1 MIIKVCGMKES
12 ENMIRLAELKPDY
25 MGLIF
30 YPLSGRYAGK
40 ADKNVLASLAPSI
53 KLTGVFV
60 DQKPEE
66 IVDKVLEYQLDAVQ
80 LHGKESPDYCLL
92 LRAALNTRQP
102 QKRVELIKAFGISPG
117 FNFSDLDPYND
128 CIDFFLFDTKTAG
141 HGGSGLSFDW
151 KILDQ
156 YSGNKPWFLS
166 GGLSPENIREISNF
180 AFKNLYGLDLN
191 SRFEIEPGIK
201 DINSLRSAFQL
212 IRGQKNPE
220 KEINII

>member
-1 MIIKVCGMKES
+1 MNIKVCGMKEPG
-12 ENMIRLAELKPDY
+12 NIIKLAELKPDY
-25 MGLIF
+25 MGFIF
-30 YPLSGRYAGK
+30 YPRSKRYAGK
-40 ADKNVLASLAPSI
+40 PDKNVLDSLPASI

-66 IVDKVLEYQLDAVQ
+66 IIDKVLEYHLDAVQ
-80 LHGKESPDYCLL
+80 LHGAESPGYCLL
-92 LRAALNTRQP
+92 LRAALIAGQP
-102 QKRVELIKAFGISPG
+102 QKSVELIKAFGITPG

-128 CIDFFLFDTKTAG
+128 SIDYFLFDTKTAE

-166 GGLSPENIREISNF
+166 GGLSPENINGISNF

-191 SRFEIEPGIK
+191 SRFETEPGIK
-201 DINSLRSAFQL
+201 DIKSLRSAFQL
-212 IRGQKNPE
+212 IRDQKNPE
-220 KEINII
+220 KEINKI

>member
-1 MIIKVCGMKES
+1 MIIKVCGMKEPG
-12 ENMIRLAELKPDY
+12 NIIKLAELKPDY
-25 MGLIF
+25 MGFIF
-30 YPLSGRYAGK
+30 YPRSKRYAGK
-40 ADKNVLASLAPSI
+40 PDKNVLASLPASI

-60 DQKPEE
+60 DQKQEE
-66 IVDKVLEYQLDAVQ
+66 IIDKVLEYQLDVVQ
-80 LHGKESPDYCLL
+80 LHGTESPGYCLL
-92 LRAALNTRQP
+92 LRDALNARQP
-102 QKRVELIKAFGISPG
+102 QKSVELIKAFGISPG

-128 CIDFFLFDTKTAG
+128 YIDYFLFDTKTVE

-166 GGLSPENIREISNF
+166 GGLSPENINEISNF

-191 SRFEIEPGIK
+191 SRFETEPGIK
-201 DINSLRSAFQL
+201 DIKSLRSAFQL
-212 IRGQKNPE
+212 IRSQKNPE